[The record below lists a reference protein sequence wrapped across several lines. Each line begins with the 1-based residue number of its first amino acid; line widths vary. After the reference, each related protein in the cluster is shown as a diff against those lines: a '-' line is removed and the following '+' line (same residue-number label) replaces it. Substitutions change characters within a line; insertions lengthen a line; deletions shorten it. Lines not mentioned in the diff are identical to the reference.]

1 MEHFQL
7 EENSLFASSS
17 SSSSPLS
24 QILPDDHRPIGSQ
37 TVNSLRL
44 PMALTTLEYWTSE
57 NSPLASFANDSDES
71 DSEDEGK
78 KDGNSSSLFFSTQTP
93 TRRT

>member
-37 TVNSLRL
+37 TVKSLRL
-44 PMALTTLEYWTSE
+44 PMAMSTLEYWTRE
-57 NSPLASFANDSDES
+57 IASLNDSDES

-78 KDGNSSSLFFSTQTP
+78 KDGNSS
-93 TRRT
+93 